1 MSLKAKVEAIIYAA
15 EEPVTLEQMAVL
27 LRENVLAELA
37 ATRARAEAEAAE
49 SGESVAAGES
59 AAALNE
65 TADGA
70 EAAAWET
77 SGDPERVFDPTAK
90 MLTETVEAAEAAA
103 ETAVEVSEE
112 AVVAEPAMPDEAQPA
127 ALAETQPAA
136 PDEAEPAVGA
146 SVTAPETTARKRSKP
161 VRTEQEIAED
171 KAVKARLREVLAEL
185 AVDYSD
191 EGRGMEVRQ
200 VAGGYRMATKPEH
213 HDVVRAFAKSLKP
226 PIRLSLAALE
236 TLAVIAY
243 KQPVTG
249 PEISD
254 IRGIESAGVL
264 GTLLERKLI
273 TTGGRKQ
280 VIGRPM
286 QYKTSKEF
294 LLRFGLNE
302 INELPSMEEFS
313 QLVSDGIELT
323 AANEAEAAA
332 EPSLFDGE
340 GEDARADDAAPS
352 GAVEN
357 DAVETEEA
365 RKEDVKEEASADE
378 AAEIT
383 DASTLDEEV
392 KDAADLENAGDEGHR
407 SE

>member
-15 EEPVTLEQMAVL
+15 EEPVTLEQMAAL

-392 KDAADLENAGDEGHR
+392 KDAADLEDAGDEGHR